1 MCAIYV
7 ELLCAIRFGLDWT
20 HDIFLAC
27 MSHVHAFSSI
37 RTLISLYSY
46 ILMCLVLFYVSLF
59 LPLSFF
65 QLVASWYLNEN
76 PLHSSTFVILGHLFL
91 LTLHLLMYSFVM
103 IKLERNF
110 RRTFVEEAF
119 IWNAKSSYRIRGWG
133 LGLGVIHS
141 RGWGSL
147 CDISVTCPS
156 VIIHK
161 FYSNMHRI
169 NTSVPHFFFHVR
181 GTHIVVTPEIVFMIL
196 HVPRVAHPYY
206 PGCEHLRIMSK
217 DELLSRFYETPS
229 SWGDH

>member
-20 HDIFLAC
+20 HDIFLAY

-76 PLHSSTFVILGHLFL
+76 PLHSSTLVILGHLFL

-133 LGLGVIHS
+133 SFTVGVGGHYVTS
-141 RGWGSL
+141 RSL
-147 CDISVTCPS
+147 VPPWSYKSFTPICTRSILLYLISS
-156 VIIHK
+156 LA
-161 FYSNMHRI
+161 FE
-169 NTSVPHFFFHVR
+169 VR
-181 GTHIVVTPEIVFMIL
+181 
-196 HVPRVAHPYY
+196 A
-206 PGCEHLRIMSK
+206 
-217 DELLSRFYETPS
+217 
-229 SWGDH
+229 